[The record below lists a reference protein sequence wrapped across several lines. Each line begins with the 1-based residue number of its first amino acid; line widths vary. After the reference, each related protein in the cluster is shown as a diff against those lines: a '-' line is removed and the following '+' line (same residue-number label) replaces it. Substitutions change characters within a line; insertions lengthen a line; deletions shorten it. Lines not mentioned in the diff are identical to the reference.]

1 MALLGG
7 YRALARLAAAA
18 LSAAAMMGTALAQQN
33 LYDANQVKAAFL
45 YHFGTYV
52 QWPAGAPADDA
63 ITIAVLGDDEVA
75 AQLAQFLPGR
85 RIQER
90 PVEVRTLAR
99 IDELGDAEVLFIG
112 REQNPRLT
120 QLIAAVAGRPTLVV
134 TDDDNGLDRGAMVNF
149 QLVDSRVRFEIS
161 VPRAEE
167 AGLTLSS
174 RLLSAALRVETSE
187 CCRLVEP
194 PDGFALH
201 PVVVAAPDP
210 G

>member
-18 LSAAAMMGTALAQQN
+18 LSAAAMMGTALAQQD

-85 RIQER
+85 RIQE
-90 PVEVRTLAR
+90 
-99 IDELGDAEVLFIG
+99 
-112 REQNPRLT
+112 QNPRLT
-120 QLIAAVAGRPTLVV
+120 QVIAAVAGRPTLVV

-194 PDGFALH
+194 LDGFALH

>member
-18 LSAAAMMGTALAQQN
+18 LSAAAMMGTALAQQD

-63 ITIAVLGDDEVA
+63 ITIAVLGDDEVV

-120 QLIAAVAGRPTLVV
+120 QVIAAVAGRPTLVV

-194 PDGFALH
+194 LDGFALH

>member
-18 LSAAAMMGTALAQQN
+18 LSAAAMMGTALAQQD

-120 QLIAAVAGRPTLVV
+120 QLIAALAGRPTLVV

-194 PDGFALH
+194 LDGFALH

>member
-18 LSAAAMMGTALAQQN
+18 LSAAAMMGTALAQQD

-120 QLIAAVAGRPTLVV
+120 QVIAAVAGRPTLVV

-194 PDGFALH
+194 LDGFALH